1 MSNREDDLRM
11 DAANDFSF
19 AGLTPDL
26 IANALASVGVDPMS
40 GLLALNSYE
49 NRVYQF
55 IADDQKRYV
64 AKFYRP
70 ARWSNEQILEE
81 HAFTAELLAED
92 VPAVAPLVLDGA
104 TLHNFEGY
112 RFSVFPSVGGRAV
125 EPGDVD
131 QLERIGRQIGR
142 LHAVAR
148 RGEFK
153 HRKHLTAEDHVSAS
167 LVTLRQTPLIP
178 DNLQSA
184 FWAIA
189 EPLRDLLLETD
200 FSGFH
205 QQRLHGDCHIG
216 NMLLRDDLLT
226 FVDFDDAMTGPA
238 VQDLWMMLAGDDR
251 QQRWQ
256 QLDALVSGYEEFCDF
271 DERETQLIEP
281 LRGFRIIHYMAW
293 LARRWED
300 AAFQRAFPWFA
311 EQRYWEQQV
320 LALKEQYAALQEP
333 PLELRPNFNC

>member
-1 MSNREDDLRM
+1 MSKAL
-11 DAANDFSF
+11 DAATDFSF

-26 IANALASVGVDPMS
+26 IANALASVGVDPAS

-55 IADDQKRYV
+55 VADDRCRYV

-70 ARWSNEQILEE
+70 ARWSDAQILEE

-92 VPAVAPLVLDGA
+92 VPAVAPLVLDGQ
-104 TLHNFEGY
+104 TLHTFQGY

-125 EPGDVD
+125 EPGDLD
-131 QLERIGRQIGR
+131 HLERIGRQIGR
-142 LHAVAR
+142 LHAVAQQ
-148 RGEFK
+148 GQFTY
-153 HRKHLTAEDHVSAS
+153 RKQLNAQDFVADS
-167 LVTLRQTPLIP
+167 LDTLRATPLIP
-178 DNLQSA
+178 DNLQQA
-184 FWAIA
+184 FWAIL
-189 EPLRDLLLETD
+189 EPLAEQLYSVDLSK
-200 FSGFH
+200 FA
-205 QQRLHGDCHIG
+205 QQRLHGDCHLG

-238 VQDLWMMLAGDDR
+238 IQDLWMMLAGDDR

-256 QLDALVSGYEEFCDF
+256 QLDALVSGYEEFCEF
-271 DERETQLIEP
+271 DERETVLIEP

-293 LARRWED
+293 LARRWQD

-320 LALKEQYAALQEP
+320 LVLKEQFAALQEA

>member
-1 MSNREDDLRM
+1 MSKAL
-11 DAANDFSF
+11 DAATDFSF

-26 IANALASVGVDPMS
+26 IANALASVGVDPAS

-55 IADDQKRYV
+55 VADDRCRYV

-70 ARWSNEQILEE
+70 ARWSDAQILEE

-92 VPAVAPLVLDGA
+92 IPAVAPLVLDA
-104 TLHNFEGY
+104 QTLHRFEGY

-125 EPGDVD
+125 EPGDLD
-131 QLERIGRQIGR
+131 HLERIGRQIGR
-142 LHAVAR
+142 LHAVAQQ
-148 RGEFK
+148 GQFTY
-153 HRKHLTAEDHVSAS
+153 RKQLNAQDFVADS
-167 LVTLRQTPLIP
+167 LDTLRATPLIP
-178 DNLQSA
+178 DNLQQA
-184 FWAIA
+184 FWAIL
-189 EPLRDLLLETD
+189 EPLAEQLYSVDLSK
-200 FSGFH
+200 FA
-205 QQRLHGDCHIG
+205 QQRLHGDCHLG

-238 VQDLWMMLAGDDR
+238 IQDLWMMLAGDDR

-256 QLDALVSGYEEFCDF
+256 QLDALVSGYEEFCEF
-271 DERETQLIEP
+271 DERETVLIEP

-293 LARRWED
+293 LARRWQD

-320 LALKEQYAALQEP
+320 LVLKEQFAALQEA

>member
-1 MSNREDDLRM
+1 MNNAT
-11 DAANDFSF
+11 DAATDFSF
-19 AGLTPDL
+19 TGLTPDV
-26 IANALASVGVDPMS
+26 IANALASVGVDPRS

-55 IADDQKRYV
+55 IADDDKRYV

-70 ARWSNEQILEE
+70 ARWRDEQILEE

-92 VPAVAPLVLDGA
+92 VPAVAPLELDGA
-104 TLHNFEGY
+104 TLHYFEGY

-125 EPGDVD
+125 EPGDMNE
-131 QLERIGRQIGR
+131 LERIGRQIGR

-148 RGEFK
+148 QGEFK
-153 HRKHLTAEDHVSAS
+153 HRGTINADYFVTQS
-167 LVTLRQTPLIP
+167 LQTLRQTELIP
-178 DNLQSA
+178 DGLQNA

-189 EPLRDLLLETD
+189 EPLAEQLLKTDLAAFD
-200 FSGFH
+200 
-205 QQRLHGDCHIG
+205 QQRLHGDCHLG
-216 NMLLRDDLLT
+216 NMLLRDEELT
-226 FVDFDDAMTGPA
+226 FVDFDDALTGPA

-251 QQRWQ
+251 QERWM

-271 DERETQLIEP
+271 DARETALIEP

-293 LARRWED
+293 LARRWQD
-300 AAFQRAFPWFA
+300 TAFQRAFPWFA

-320 LALKEQYAALQEP
+320 LAMKEQLAALQEA

>member
-1 MSNREDDLRM
+1 MSSAL
-11 DAANDFSF
+11 DAATDFSF
-19 AGLTPDL
+19 TGLTPDL
-26 IANALASVGVDPMS
+26 IANALASVGVDPAS

-55 IADDQKRYV
+55 VADDRCRYV

-70 ARWSNEQILEE
+70 ARWSNAQIFEE

-92 VPAVAPLVLDGA
+92 IPAVAPLALDGQ
-104 TLHNFEGY
+104 TLHEFEGY

-125 EPGDVD
+125 EPGDLD
-131 QLERIGRQIGR
+131 HLERIGRQIGR
-142 LHAVAR
+142 LHAVAQQ
-148 RGEFK
+148 GQFTY
-153 HRKHLTAEDHVSAS
+153 RKQLNAQDFVADSLT
-167 LVTLRQTPLIP
+167 TLRATPLIP
-178 DNLQSA
+178 DNLQQA
-184 FWAIA
+184 FWAIL
-189 EPLRDLLLETD
+189 EPLAEQLYSVDLTD
-200 FSGFH
+200 FA
-205 QQRLHGDCHIG
+205 QQRLHGDCHLG

-238 VQDLWMMLAGDDR
+238 IQDLWMMLAGDDR

-256 QLDALVSGYEEFCDF
+256 QLDALVSGYEEFCEF
-271 DERETQLIEP
+271 DEGETVLIEP

-293 LARRWED
+293 LARRWQD

-320 LALKEQYAALQEP
+320 LVLKEQVAALQEA